1 MAEIIL
7 YGIGNCDTIKKA
19 RNWLEA
25 HDIAYDFHDY
35 KKAGIDNA
43 QLMRWI
49 DEAGWEV
56 LLNKRGTTWRKLSDE
71 DKADIDD
78 AKAARLMAANPS
90 MIKRPVIDGAGEL
103 IVGFDEGVYAER
115 LE

>member
-1 MAEIIL
+1 MRLAL
-7 YGIGNCDTIKKA
+7 FGIVNCDTVRKA
-19 RNWLEA
+19 RRWLDEHGIEYA
-25 HDIAYDFHDY
+25 FYDY
-35 KKAGIDNA
+35 KKAGIDEA
-43 QLMRWI
+43 RLMRWI

-90 MIKRPVIDGAGEL
+90 MIKRPVIEGAGDL

-115 LE
+115 LR